1 MQSAPLP
8 KDETQR
14 LETLKLYEVL
24 DTEAE
29 QCFDDITQLAAV
41 ICGTPISLVS
51 LVDDDRQWFK
61 SKVGLDASETSRDIA
76 FCAHTILNEQIF
88 EIEDTEQDA
97 RFVDNPLVTGEPK
110 IRFYAGAPLKAPNG
124 QAIGSL
130 CAISDQPTK
139 LNDEQKLALEI
150 LAKQVIAQLELR
162 MKIKA
167 LEKLGKAKDEFLS
180 TISHELRTPLN
191 AITGFSEILKNAP
204 EVQTL
209 PAEQVNYI
217 ENIDFSGQQLL
228 EIVNSVL
235 DLEKIYAGKMEL
247 KPQTVVLDTF
257 LKRIINML
265 SVKAKQ
271 GGLTLHSDI
280 DNDLCGRAFYLDKTK
295 LSQIISNIVSNAIK
309 FTPKGKKVNV
319 RFALIDEQLHIEV
332 ADQGVGISK
341 KDQELLFDK
350 YKQVGMQ
357 SKEGT
362 GLGLCITKGL
372 VELMAGTIK
381 LSSTLKKGTVVTI
394 TLPIEACSSTTL
406 APTPQQT
413 QFDNVRVCVV
423 EDNPLNQMLIKAVL
437 QQLGCQFTIFDD
449 AEALL
454 SKASLQSFDIFLLD
468 INLPGMSGIE
478 ALKQLKSQGVS
489 KPKIAVTADVF
500 QEKELNAL
508 FDDVIT
514 KPYQK
519 SDIVQMLARHLG
531 AEEQSQ

>member
-8 KDETQR
+8 KEETQR

-76 FCAHTILNEQIF
+76 FCAHTILQQHIF

-124 QAIGSL
+124 QAIGTL
-130 CAISDQPTK
+130 CAISDQPSK

-235 DLEKIYAGKMEL
+235 DLEKIYAGRMEL
-247 KPQTVVLDTF
+247 KPQSVVLDAF

-271 GGLTLHSDI
+271 GGITLHSDI
-280 DNDLCGRAFYLDKTK
+280 DSDLCGRAFYLDKTK
-295 LSQIISNIVSNAIK
+295 LAQIVTNIVGNAIK

-319 RFALIDEQLHIEV
+319 RCALIDEQLHIEV

-341 KDQELLFDK
+341 KDQARLFDK

-357 SKEGT
+357 RKEGT
-362 GLGLCITKGL
+362 GLGLCITK
-372 VELMAGTIK
+372 
-381 LSSTLKKGTVVTI
+381 
-394 TLPIEACSSTTL
+394 
-406 APTPQQT
+406 
-413 QFDNVRVCVV
+413 
-423 EDNPLNQMLIKAVL
+423 
-437 QQLGCQFTIFDD
+437 
-449 AEALL
+449 
-454 SKASLQSFDIFLLD
+454 
-468 INLPGMSGIE
+468 
-478 ALKQLKSQGVS
+478 
-489 KPKIAVTADVF
+489 
-500 QEKELNAL
+500 
-508 FDDVIT
+508 
-514 KPYQK
+514 
-519 SDIVQMLARHLG
+519 
-531 AEEQSQ
+531 